1 MKLCAKVAHFQM
13 WLAYGSAF
21 PSGTVPALHSSRAPA
36 ITATSHVKCDY
47 RACEEISIA
56 IQSQRKAP
64 RTDEGW
70 RDGTPQDRRAQ
81 VAPEPPRTYI
91 LAVRT
96 DVGDG

>member
-13 WLAYGSAF
+13 WLAYDFPRDTTLALHGS
-21 PSGTVPALHSSRAPA
+21 PALA
-36 ITATSHVKCDY
+36 ITAASHVECDY

-64 RTDEGW
+64 GTDEGW